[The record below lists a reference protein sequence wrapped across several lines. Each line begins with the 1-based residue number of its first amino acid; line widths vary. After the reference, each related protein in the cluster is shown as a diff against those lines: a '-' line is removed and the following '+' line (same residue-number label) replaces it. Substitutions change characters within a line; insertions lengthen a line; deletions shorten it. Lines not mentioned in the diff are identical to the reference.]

1 MDRDGWLAEGFWNG
15 ALPPIGYRIVEATKQ
30 RGHHTRKT
38 LEIDPIQAESVRMI
52 FRLAREG
59 NGSSGPMGVKSLKA
73 QKTAGFGVPGSV
85 PRWRAR
91 HDSNSCR
98 GFIAEIL
105 ERFPKRLNRGFP

>member
-15 ALPPIGYRIVEATKQ
+15 ALPPIGYRIVEAAKQ
-30 RGHHTRKT
+30 RGHHTKKA

-73 QKTAGFGVPGSV
+73 QKRQVLECPVLYRSGA
-85 PRWRAR
+85 PR
-91 HDSNSCR
+91 STKMGN
-98 GFIAEIL
+98 IAS
-105 ERFPKRLNRGFP
+105 P